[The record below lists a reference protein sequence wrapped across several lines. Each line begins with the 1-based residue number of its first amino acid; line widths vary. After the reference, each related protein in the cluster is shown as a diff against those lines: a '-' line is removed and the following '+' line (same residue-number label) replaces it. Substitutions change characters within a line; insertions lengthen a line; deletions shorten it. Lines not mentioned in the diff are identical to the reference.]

1 MGDILFFNFKTS
13 DVRKSGKRSK
23 KASANI
29 IFFPGIRVDRSQGE
43 LALGATSP
51 KDTSPGPKKPGRK
64 KQA

>member
-29 IFFPGIRVDRSQGE
+29 IFFPGIRVDRSQE
-43 LALGATSP
+43 QLALETASP

>member
-23 KASANI
+23 NASANI
-29 IFFPGIRVDRSQGE
+29 IFFPGIRVDRSQE
-43 LALGATSP
+43 QLALATTSP